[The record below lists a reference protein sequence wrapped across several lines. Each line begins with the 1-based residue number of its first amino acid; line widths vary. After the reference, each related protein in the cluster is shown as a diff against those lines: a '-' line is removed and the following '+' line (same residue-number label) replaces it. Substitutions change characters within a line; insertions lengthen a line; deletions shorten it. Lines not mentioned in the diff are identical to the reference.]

1 MRINEVKRAVREGHV
16 LSIALDEPSFQICQL
31 KTPPRYA
38 HRRVRQV
45 DCGVMSTGANEA
57 FGLAAASAT
66 DFEDP
71 PPAGFFKAD
80 RRL

>member
-1 MRINEVKRAVREGHV
+1 
-16 LSIALDEPSFQICQL
+16 L

-38 HRRVRQV
+38 QRRVRQV
-45 DCGVMSTGANEA
+45 DGGVMSTGANEA

-66 DFEDP
+66 DFEHP
-71 PPAGFFKAD
+71 QAAGSFKAD

>member
-1 MRINEVKRAVREGHV
+1 MGINEVKRAVREGHV

-45 DCGVMSTGANEA
+45 DRGVMSTGANEA

-66 DFEDP
+66 YFEHP
-71 PPAGFFKAD
+71 QAAGSFKAN
-80 RRL
+80 RQL